1 VKAHFILYVKDQK
14 KSTEFYR
21 AVLNLVPVLDV
32 PGMTEFRLNE
42 GCILGLMPE
51 SGIKKVLG
59 DVLED
64 PAAATGVARSEVY
77 LVSDVA
83 EDCFSRALNCGAR
96 LLSAFS
102 LRDWGDIVAYC
113 QDLDGHVLAFA
124 KTH

>member
-51 SGIKKVLG
+51 SGIKKLLG

>member
-1 VKAHFILYVKDQK
+1 MKAHFILYVKDQK

-51 SGIKKVLG
+51 SGIKKLLG